1 MGSFQKKEK
10 KITDRSLF
18 AFSLR
23 DPPGFKPWKQRLIPG
38 LHKARQREAAVIND
52 LPAAVI
58 NSFSVCY
65 LPAQQVPSGQVMGK
79 SAFSLDGSE
88 QSITDDQE
96 WGRLYSPASPQI
108 PETR

>member
-18 AFSLR
+18 APSLQ

-38 LHKARQREAAVIND
+38 LHKARQRGSAVIND

-79 SAFSLDGSE
+79 SAFSLYGSE
-88 QSITDDQE
+88 HSITDD
-96 WGRLYSPASPQI
+96 
-108 PETR
+108 